1 MRKKKEGQKSVWDE
15 KTTGDLYNIRIT
27 LGVTIGITLESEKFK
42 EKLWLTNVK
51 KFLKWTLL
59 WKGY

>member
-1 MRKKKEGQKSVWDE
+1 MKKEGQKSVWDE

-27 LGVTIGITLESEKFK
+27 LGVTIGITLENEKFK

-51 KFLKWTLL
+51 KVLKWTLL